1 MEFLKLEG
9 LKPEQEQRIKASVL
23 SQPDDL
29 VILPTGFGKV
39 PYTKFW
45 PNSASKLAFCMGRKP
60 RVKKELFCVI
70 CCESIINRVYKISK
84 S

>member
-39 PYTKFW
+39 PYTKFCKQI
-45 PNSASKLAFCMGRKP
+45 SILYG
-60 RVKKELFCVI
+60 KKA
-70 CCESIINRVYKISK
+70 ESQERIVLCYLL
-84 S
+84 